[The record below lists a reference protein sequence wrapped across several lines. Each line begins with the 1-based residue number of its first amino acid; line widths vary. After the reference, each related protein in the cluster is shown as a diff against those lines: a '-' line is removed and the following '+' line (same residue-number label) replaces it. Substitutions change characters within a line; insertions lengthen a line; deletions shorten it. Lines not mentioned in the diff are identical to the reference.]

1 MRIAVTGASGL
12 IGGALVPHLRAH
24 GHEVDRLV
32 RRPSTA
38 RDEITWDPVAGT
50 VDLGRLEGVD
60 AVVHLA
66 AEAVGDHR
74 WNAEYKALI
83 LNSRVQ
89 GTRTIS
95 RAMASLERRPSVL
108 VSASAIGYYGD
119 TGDRAVDE
127 SDPAG
132 AGYFADVCVQWE
144 AAADP
149 ARAAGIRVV
158 HARNG
163 LVVSGRGGA
172 WGKLW
177 PVVRMG
183 VGGRLGTG
191 RQWWSFIS
199 LRDEVSALTFLLN
212 NLDGGV
218 NLTAPNPVT
227 NAEMTKAMGRLLRR
241 PTVFPVPAKALQLVL
256 GEFSSEITGSLRVR
270 PTRLLEA
277 GFEFQDPT
285 IDKALAW
292 AWSTR

>member
-12 IGGALVPHLRAH
+12 IGGALVPALRAQ

-32 RRPSTA
+32 RRPATA
-38 RDEITWDPVAGT
+38 PDEITWDPAGGT
-50 VDLGRLEGVD
+50 VDLRRLEGVD

-74 WNAEYKALI
+74 WDAAYKAVI
-83 LNSRVQ
+83 LDSRVQ
-89 GTRTIS
+89 GTHTIAT
-95 RAMASLERRPSVL
+95 AMASLERRPSVL

-132 AGYFADVCVQWE
+132 AGFFADVCVKWE

-149 ARAAGIRVV
+149 AREAGIRVV
-158 HARNG
+158 HSRNG

-183 VGGRLGTG
+183 VGGKLGTG

-199 LRDEVSALTFLLN
+199 LRDEVAALTFLLEK
-212 NLDGGV
+212 LEGGV

-227 NAEMTKAMGRLLRR
+227 NAEMIKAMGKLLKR
-241 PTVFPVPAKALQLVL
+241 PTIIPVPAKALQLAL
-256 GEFSSEITGSLRVR
+256 GEFSSEILGSLRVR

-285 IDKALAW
+285 IDRALAYAW
-292 AWSTR
+292 ASR

>member
-12 IGGALVPHLRAH
+12 IGGALVPHLRAQ

-32 RRPSTA
+32 RRPATA
-38 RDEITWDPVAGT
+38 RDEITWDPVGGT
-50 VDLGRLEGVD
+50 VDLSRLEGVD

-66 AEAVGDHR
+66 GEAVGDHR
-74 WNAEYKALI
+74 WDAEYKALI

-89 GTRTIS
+89 GTRTIAT
-95 RAMASLERRPSVL
+95 AMASLERRPSVL
-108 VSASAIGYYGD
+108 VSASAHGYYGD

-132 AGYFADVCVQWE
+132 PGYFAEVCVQWE

-158 HARNG
+158 HSRSG

-183 VGGRLGTG
+183 VGGKLGTG

-199 LRDEVSALTFLLN
+199 LRDEVAALTFLLQ
-212 NLDGGV
+212 NLEGGV

-227 NAEMTKAMGRLLRR
+227 NAEMTKAMGQLLRR
-241 PTVFPVPAKALQLVL
+241 PTVFPVPGKALQLVL
-256 GEFSSEITGSLRVR
+256 GEFSSEITGSLRVL

-285 IDKALAW
+285 IDRALAW
-292 AWSTR
+292 AWATR